1 MFPAGVTTRKIEVGP
16 ALDLTSSVSY
26 AIRVMIEPSR
36 ALIWN
41 SEPVLGPLKVY
52 TIPAGEAGFIELP
65 VTNQSGYRDEKG
77 NVIDLEPGQHAFYY
91 KMSVFYLRNGS
102 VVKQNPAARVILPAG
117 SGNVDIDEMVH
128 YTSSVAGGTISV
140 PDLWTSQL
148 AAAEAAAEAAANS
161 AAEVSEALE
170 DLEEFVGE
178 SVQDWFDAHPES
190 VVSPQS
196 LSDAIEAHENDPT
209 PHKAYDVDMPNL
221 TVLFENGLV

>member
-1 MFPAGVTTRKIEVGP
+1 MFPEGVTTRKIEVGP

-36 ALIWN
+36 SMIWD
-41 SEPVLGPLKVY
+41 SEPVLVPLKVY

-77 NVIDLEPGQHAFYY
+77 NLIDLEPGQHAFYY
-91 KMSVFYLRNGS
+91 KMNVFYLRKGS
-102 VVKQNPAARVILPAG
+102 VVKQNPVARVLLPTG

-128 YTSSVAGGTISV
+128 FTSAAAGGTISI
-140 PDLWTSQL
+140 PDLWSSQL
-148 AAAEAAAEAAANS
+148 AAAEAAADAAANS
-161 AAEVSEALE
+161 AAEVSEALD
-170 DLEEFVGE
+170 DLDEFVGE
-178 SVQDWFDAHPES
+178 SVQDWFEAHPES

-209 PHKAYDVDMPNL
+209 PHKAYDVDMPDL
-221 TVLFENGLV
+221 IVLFENGLV